1 MATIKRRFIMNR
13 TKKKI
18 LLLVAFL
25 EVGSIPVF
33 GKPFA
38 VGPYLGQTPPGS
50 TAQVG
55 QSLTFRTM
63 AVMAGI
69 RNQKILHFFSI
80 CLVRNVPSNENT
92 PKDKARGMSQYG
104 SALLERRPGYGL
116 QQTHV
121 SETSRCQCTGSDSSA
136 AHNRPSLGVPIG
148 RD

>member
-1 MATIKRRFIMNR
+1 MKQ

-18 LLLVAFL
+18 VWLVAFL
-25 EVGSIPVF
+25 AIGSIPVF

-38 VGPYLGQTPPGS
+38 EGPYLGQTPPGS

-116 QQTHV
+116 QQTGV
-121 SETSRCQCTGSDSSA
+121 SERRRYQCTGGGSPHKGPGRFVPTGWQETQYHSD
-136 AHNRPSLGVPIG
+136 H
-148 RD
+148 D